1 MQPGAGPSI
10 TKDDTMSDIHD
21 NQQPVNRL
29 CKKSCKRVETFRIGM
44 VAGDDPNRISQ
55 IQQMLRVQADEG
67 LFTIIYMDDESALLA
82 WSDHGVKSPLFGG
95 VN

>member
-1 MQPGAGPSI
+1 
-10 TKDDTMSDIHD
+10 
-21 NQQPVNRL
+21 
-29 CKKSCKRVETFRIGM
+29 M
-44 VAGDDPNRISQ
+44 VAGDDPNRVSQ